1 MYVPINA
8 VTGKPYQGKNVE
20 TLFEAAKKLNT
31 DDPRWATFLQVKLLW
46 GHAKKGSKGTSIV
59 VAKKVSQ
66 ENSENYG
73 NDTKTSYKHYIVFNA
88 VQVEGMPSQ

>member
-31 DDPRWATFLQVKLLW
+31 DDPRWATFLQVKLL
-46 GHAKKGSKGTSIV
+46 
-59 VAKKVSQ
+59 
-66 ENSENYG
+66 
-73 NDTKTSYKHYIVFNA
+73 
-88 VQVEGMPSQ
+88 